1 MNADLDNPEVE
12 YAAMPNNTEHREMI
26 DLDVQFH
33 EENEVEFVEDN
44 DGEDEEEIFRAFC
57 QWLQTADGGRR
68 DRKMAK
74 QHSSQVRKI
83 LVIIDPEKRLSSLFN
98 KNLIRD
104 KFLVDYAEKMYKP
117 DTVKAHL
124 LSLWNICSFVKTEEP
139 SSVTV
144 DVATIEKI
152 EEKARLQSS
161 SYKKDSNRRHLEK
174 QNEDLQKLVTPEMVS
189 QFENS
194 ESARTAVAY
203 IGQLSGAHSIQVNQ
217 SMYTLIRNFILTEM
231 TIANAHRSGVLAN
244 MTMDE
249 FLKAKKTSQE
259 SMLIKVKD
267 HKTADTH
274 GPAHVVLSP
283 TLFSYLKVY
292 VNEVRSLVQKDSDTS
307 SSVFLSWNGVK
318 LQSGQISTAIDA
330 AWQKAGMEGHVC
342 STIFRKS
349 TVTKVHEDHKD
360 LRGDLA
366 DLMGH
371 KTSTAE
377 RFYRLREKE
386 EACIEAANNLTSIM
400 RETQEPVSQ
409 PKTPATATKS
419 LSQTSFKRDRLSWRE
434 EDVNA
439 MKDLFSEEIKE
450 KCITIE
456 VVRNKIRDHPTLKQ
470 LNDKRVLD
478 RIRSEWRNS
487 DLADE
492 EAAGT
497 CSMPTT
503 RLPVQ
508 AETLSDKMGRF
519 FEACD
524 ENNTC
529 SSSDVVGP
537 SNSSYLSRCI
547 FSDEDK
553 KFLLRVCGGM
563 VRGGVIS
570 KPEIKKCLEKQEEG
584 KELLNKFTINQLVNR
599 LKYERRLCKQT

>member
-1 MNADLDNPEVE
+1 
-12 YAAMPNNTEHREMI
+12 
-26 DLDVQFH
+26 
-33 EENEVEFVEDN
+33 
-44 DGEDEEEIFRAFC
+44 
-57 QWLQTADGGRR
+57 
-68 DRKMAK
+68 
-74 QHSSQVRKI
+74 
-83 LVIIDPEKRLSSLFN
+83 
-98 KNLIRD
+98 
-104 KFLVDYAEKMYKP
+104 
-117 DTVKAHL
+117 
-124 LSLWNICSFVKTEEP
+124 
-139 SSVTV
+139 
-144 DVATIEKI
+144 
-152 EEKARLQSS
+152 
-161 SYKKDSNRRHLEK
+161 
-174 QNEDLQKLVTPEMVS
+174 
-189 QFENS
+189 
-194 ESARTAVAY
+194 
-203 IGQLSGAHSIQVNQ
+203 
-217 SMYTLIRNFILTEM
+217 MYTLIRNFILTEM
-231 TIANAHRSGVLAN
+231 TIANAHRSGVLAY

-267 HKTADTH
+267 HKIADTH

-400 RETQEPVSQ
+400 RENQEPVSQ

-456 VVRNKIRDHPTLKQ
+456 VVRNKI
-470 LNDKRVLD
+470 
-478 RIRSEWRNS
+478 
-487 DLADE
+487 
-492 EAAGT
+492 
-497 CSMPTT
+497 
-503 RLPVQ
+503 
-508 AETLSDKMGRF
+508 
-519 FEACD
+519 
-524 ENNTC
+524 
-529 SSSDVVGP
+529 
-537 SNSSYLSRCI
+537 
-547 FSDEDK
+547 
-553 KFLLRVCGGM
+553 
-563 VRGGVIS
+563 
-570 KPEIKKCLEKQEEG
+570 
-584 KELLNKFTINQLVNR
+584 
-599 LKYERRLCKQT
+599 